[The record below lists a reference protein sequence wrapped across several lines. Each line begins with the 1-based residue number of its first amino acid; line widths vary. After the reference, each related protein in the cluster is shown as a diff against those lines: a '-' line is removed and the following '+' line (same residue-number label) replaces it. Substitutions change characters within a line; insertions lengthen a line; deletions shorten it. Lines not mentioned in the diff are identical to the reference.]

1 MEIENSVLA
10 LLNTSYVPGGGG
22 GGGGGGIG
30 SCQSANFDLYVSLM
44 CTDPVTSLY
53 LSSEKAGD
61 EDSFY
66 VARVCIVLLLG
77 TILKCVHHYMSDMG
91 VGLG

>member
-10 LLNTSYVPGGGG
+10 LLNTSYVPR
-22 GGGGGGIG
+22 GGIG

-91 VGLG
+91 VGSG